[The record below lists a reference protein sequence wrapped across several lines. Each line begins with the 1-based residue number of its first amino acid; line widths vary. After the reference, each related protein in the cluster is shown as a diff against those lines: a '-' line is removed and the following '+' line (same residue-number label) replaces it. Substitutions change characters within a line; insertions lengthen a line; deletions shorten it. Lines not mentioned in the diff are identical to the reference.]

1 MPEEISVVPRP
12 DVAAV
17 ARIDGPIR
25 VLVIDDHALY
35 RRGLELVLSH
45 EPDIEV
51 VGEGADG
58 HQAVDLAATCA
69 PDVVIMDV
77 RMPNCGG
84 IEACQLITAQ
94 RPQVKVIML
103 TTSNDERDL
112 YESIRAGAT
121 GYLLKD
127 IPPEDV
133 AAGVRA
139 VYQGQSLISPS
150 MTSTLLTEFAAMIR
164 RSEAR
169 DEPST
174 PKLTQREMQV
184 LGLLAQGR
192 SNRDI
197 AAQLYI
203 SGNTVKNHV
212 RNILEKLA
220 VNSRM
225 EAALYALREGL
236 VGDQAQ

>member
-1 MPEEISVVPRP
+1 MARPEPGHI
-12 DVAAV
+12 AAS
-17 ARIDGPIR
+17 DGPIR

-58 HQAVDLAATCA
+58 NEAIDLAATCD

-77 RMPNCGG
+77 RMPNRGG
-84 IEACQLITAQ
+84 IEACQVITAA
-94 RPQVKVIML
+94 RPQVRVIML
-103 TTSNDERDL
+103 TTSSDEHDL
-112 YESIRAGAT
+112 YDSIRAGAT

-139 VYQGQSLISPS
+139 VHQGQSLISPS
-150 MTSTLLTEFAAMIR
+150 MTSTLLAEFAAMIR

-184 LGLLAQGR
+184 LRLLAQGR

-197 AAQLYI
+197 ATELFI

-212 RNILEKLA
+212 RNILEKLG

-225 EAALYALREGL
+225 EAALYALRERL
-236 VGDQAQ
+236 VDDQVQ